1 MVGECRR
8 HNWASQLMLGP
19 ELIKV
24 LNLKNKFAI
33 LSDLLK
39 ASGIRIDE
47 QGHRYIRVKGVRWF
61 TNMDYKQRHDDLILY
76 KKYRKFVKW
85 C

>member
-1 MVGECRR
+1 M
-8 HNWASQLMLGP
+8 
-19 ELIKV
+19 
-24 LNLKNKFAI
+24 
-33 LSDLLK
+33 SDLLK

-76 KKYRKFVKW
+76 I
-85 C
+85 